1 MEEKIYQLNIE
12 DISKNPYQPRR
23 NFDRVKLKELAHS
36 IEVNGVLQPVIV
48 RKSNL
53 FGYELLAGERRL
65 RASKLA
71 KLSKIP
77 AIIRSYTDND
87 MMVLSILENLQRD
100 DMSPLEEAASI
111 KKIIEKSSMT
121 HDEVAQHLGKSRS
134 YISNLLRILKLP
146 QEILTLL
153 EDKKISLAH
162 ARTLLAEENKEKQI
176 FLAHRTI
183 EEKLNVRQLEDIIYQ
198 KEQIKKTSNKKN
210 IKKNIYIEEKEKEL
224 AKSLG
229 ISNKI
234 SYNEKLQKGKLELT
248 FESLEKLEEIL
259 IKLTKNPQ

>member
-23 NFDRVKLKELAHS
+23 NFDSDKLNELSHS
-36 IEVNGVLQPVIV
+36 IEVNGVLQPIIV

-71 KLSKIP
+71 NLDKIP
-77 AIIRSYTDND
+77 AIIRSYSDND

-100 DMSPLEEAASI
+100 DMSPLDEAESI

-121 HDEVAQHLGKSRS
+121 HDEVAKHLGKSRS

-146 QEILTLL
+146 QEILLLL
-153 EDKKISLAH
+153 EEKKISLAH
-162 ARTLLAEENKEKQI
+162 ARTLLAEENKEKQV
-176 FLAHRTI
+176 FLAHKTI
-183 EEKLNVRQLEDIIYQ
+183 QEKLNVRQLEDLIYQ
-198 KEQIKKTSNKKN
+198 KDSNKKISN
-210 IKKNIYIEEKEKEL
+210 KKSIYIVEKEKEL
-224 AKSLG
+224 TKCLG

-234 SYNEKLQKGKLELT
+234 LYNEKLQKGKLELY
-248 FESLEKLEEIL
+248 FESLEKLEEL
-259 IKLTKNPQ
+259 LNKLTKNSQ

>member
-23 NFDRVKLKELAHS
+23 NFDSDKLNELSHS
-36 IEVNGVLQPVIV
+36 IEVNGVLQPIIV

-71 KLSKIP
+71 NLDKIP
-77 AIIRSYTDND
+77 AIIRSYSDND

-100 DMSPLEEAASI
+100 DMSPLDEAESI

-121 HDEVAQHLGKSRS
+121 HDEVAKHLGKSRS

-146 QEILTLL
+146 QEILLLL
-153 EDKKISLAH
+153 EEKKISLAH
-162 ARTLLAEENKEKQI
+162 ARTLLAEENKEKQV
-176 FLAHRTI
+176 FLAHKTI
-183 EEKLNVRQLEDIIYQ
+183 QEKLNVRQLEDLIYQ
-198 KEQIKKTSNKKN
+198 KDSNKKISN
-210 IKKNIYIEEKEKEL
+210 KKGIYIVEKEKEL
-224 AKSLG
+224 TKCLD

-234 SYNEKLQKGKLELT
+234 SYNEKLQKGKLELY
-248 FESLEKLEEIL
+248 FESLEKLEEL
-259 IKLTKNPQ
+259 LNKLTKNSQ

>member
-23 NFDRVKLKELAHS
+23 NFDSDKLNELSHS
-36 IEVNGVLQPVIV
+36 IEVNGVLQPIIV

-71 KLSKIP
+71 NLDKIP
-77 AIIRSYTDND
+77 AIIRSYSDND

-100 DMSPLEEAASI
+100 DMSPLDEAESI

-121 HDEVAQHLGKSRS
+121 HDEVAKHLGKSRS

-146 QEILTLL
+146 QEILLLL
-153 EDKKISLAH
+153 EEKKISLAH
-162 ARTLLAEENKEKQI
+162 ARTLLAEENKEKQV
-176 FLAHRTI
+176 FLAHKTI
-183 EEKLNVRQLEDIIYQ
+183 QEKLNVRQLEDLIYQ
-198 KEQIKKTSNKKN
+198 KDSNKKISN
-210 IKKNIYIEEKEKEL
+210 KKSIYIVEKEKEL
-224 AKSLG
+224 TKCLG

-234 SYNEKLQKGKLELT
+234 SYNEKLQKGKLELY
-248 FESLEKLEEIL
+248 FESLEKLEEL
-259 IKLTKNPQ
+259 LNKLTKNSQ